1 MAPPAPPAET
11 TPASMSP
18 FLGSAAAAPIFE
30 SLGGCGPSSVVPD
43 LCRSSSCFNATKRAT
58 SFLDMTELMEDALG
72 ASQFLI
78 PEDSCLPTAGDCAPS
93 PSRPATAAPSPSAP
107 TAGRHLA
114 SRGCVPASAST
125 TALAMH
131 SSVGVPTFLVDVVQG
146 AVFGPAGEEE
156 FPSAACVF
164 ERALRCLELVEKP
177 SVPHS
182 QPCSPCPPGHER
194 CSAGSGGDGA
204 ATDVQQRCSSE
215 GGSEGSCQQQGPGSL
230 VPSPAAS
237 HGSAPIAP
245 SVAGEVESSAAGERD
260 AQALGGSCCPQ
271 QPAAEEEQVEAAA
284 APPARTFHHKTGGPC
299 DHCGATESP
308 QWRRGPP
315 AKPMLC
321 NAW

>member
-1 MAPPAPPAET
+1 
-11 TPASMSP
+11 MSP
-18 FLGSAAAAPIFE
+18 FLGSAAAAPLFE
-30 SLGGCGPSSVVPD
+30 SLGGCGSSSAVPD
-43 LCRSSSCFNATKRAT
+43 LCRTSSCFNASKRAA

-93 PSRPATAAPSPSAP
+93 PSRPATAAPSPSAR
-107 TAGRHLA
+107 TAGWHLA
-114 SRGCVPASAST
+114 TRGCVPASGSS

-131 SSVGVPTFLVDVVQG
+131 SSVAVPAFLVDVVQG

-194 CSAGSGGDGA
+194 CGAGCGEEGA
-204 ATDVQQRCSSE
+204 AADVQQRCSSE
-215 GGSEGSCQQQGPGSL
+215 GGSEGSCPQHQQHDAGSL

-237 HGSAPIAP
+237 QGSAPTAP
-245 SVAGEVESSAAGERD
+245 CAAGEVESSAAGGGE
-260 AQALGGSCCPQ
+260 AQALGGPCCPQ
-271 QPAAEEEQVEAAA
+271 HQPATEEEQVETAA